1 MEICA
6 PLKRQ
11 VKILGKIGLAAL
23 VSYPH
28 PLHAQAERGTVI
40 VVYFSK
46 DKIVVAADSLTL
58 IKGGGTEKQEYSC
71 KIATLG
77 KNMLFAAAGRT
88 GYRKGAFDPLPEWT
102 AIGEAQRIYTQH

>member
-28 PLHAQAERGTVI
+28 PLHAQTERGTVI

-58 IKGGGTEKQEYSC
+58 IKGGGTGKQEYSW
-71 KIATLG
+71 KVGTPG
-77 KNMLFAAAGRT
+77 KKMLFAAAGRT
-88 GYRKGAFDPLPEWT
+88 WYLNGAFHPLP
-102 AIGEAQRIYTQH
+102 